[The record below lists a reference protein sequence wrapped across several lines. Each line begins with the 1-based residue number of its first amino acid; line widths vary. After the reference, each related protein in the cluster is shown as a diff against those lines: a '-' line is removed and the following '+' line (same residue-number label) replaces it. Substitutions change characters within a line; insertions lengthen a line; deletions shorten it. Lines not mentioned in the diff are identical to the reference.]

1 MIRRI
6 LLPLDA
12 DDDTNVAIHYAVD
25 IARRHDA
32 EITGMAV
39 VDTQGIEGSS
49 TGGGIGSFYYAE
61 KLRDRL
67 TTETR
72 ETAQQLI
79 RSFSEA
85 METAG
90 IRSRNEVE
98 EGVPFERI
106 VEEAKYADLLI
117 VGRNPHFFYGH
128 PNERTE
134 TLARVVK
141 ESGCPVLTVLDPVK
155 PVERVLVAYD
165 GSDAAARTVRQ
176 FAQLKP
182 FGDSVAVHVLTVAK
196 NARDEGDAQIHLANL
211 RSFLEA
217 HDLPTTTTFATGIPF
232 EQIRA
237 HADSTGADAILAGA
251 HAVSKLKRFAFG
263 STTASLIENESR
275 PLFLHH

>member
-12 DDDTNVAIHYAVD
+12 DADTSVATRYAVD

-32 EITGMAV
+32 EIIGMAV

-61 KLRDRL
+61 KLRERL
-67 TTETR
+67 TDETR
-72 ETAQQLI
+72 QTAQRLI
-79 RSFSEA
+79 RSFTDAMDEA
-85 METAG
+85 G
-90 IRSRNEVE
+90 VRSRSEVE

-106 VEEAKYADLLI
+106 VEEAKYADILI
-117 VGRNPHFFYGH
+117 VGRDPHFFYGH

-141 ESGCPVLTVLDPVK
+141 ESGCPVLTVLDPIQT
-155 PVERVLVAYD
+155 VERVLVAYD

-182 FGDSVAVHVLTVAK
+182 FGGSVAVHVLTVAK
-196 NARDEGDAQIHLANL
+196 SPSEEPEAQIHLANL
-211 RSFLEA
+211 RGFLEA
-217 HDLPTTTTFATGIPF
+217 HGLPTTTTFVTGDPF
-232 EQIRA
+232 KQIRS
-237 HADSTGADAILAGA
+237 HAESAGADAIIAGA

-263 STTASLIENESR
+263 STTASLIEKEGR

>member
-12 DDDTNVAIHYAVD
+12 DADTSVATRYAVD
-25 IARRHDA
+25 IAHRHGA

-67 TTETR
+67 TEETR
-72 ETAQQLI
+72 QTAQHLI
-79 RSFSEA
+79 RSFTEA
-85 METAG
+85 MGAAG
-90 IRSRNEVE
+90 VRSRNEVE

-106 VEEAKYADLLI
+106 VEEAKYADLLV
-117 VGRNPHFFYGH
+117 VGRDPHFFYGH
-128 PNERTE
+128 PNERTQ
-134 TLARVVK
+134 TLARIVK
-141 ESGCPVLTVLDPVK
+141 ESGCPVLTVLDPVQ

-182 FGDSVAVHVLTVAK
+182 FGESVAVHVLTVAK
-196 NARDEGDAQIHLANL
+196 NAGDESEAQIHLANL
-211 RSFLEA
+211 RGFLEA
-217 HDLPTTTTFATGIPF
+217 HGFATTTTFVTGAPF
-232 EQIRA
+232 EQIQS
-237 HADSTGADAILAGA
+237 HAQSTGADAILAGA
-251 HAVSKLKRFAFG
+251 HAVGKLKRFAFG
-263 STTASLIENESR
+263 STTASLIEKESR